1 MNDDNQRFRDRHG
14 AVATLTSNRTA
25 DARSGDTSRRV
36 DMPLRTLPPPSLLRV
51 RYAGRLELLYWS
63 RRCARRAEIISRT
76 LLSAALNYSTFNQ
89 LREDTF
95 SISRKSRLS

>member
-25 DARSGDTSRRV
+25 DACSGDTSRRV
-36 DMPLRTLPPPSLLRV
+36 DMSLRTLPPFLPCV
-51 RYAGRLELLYWS
+51 I
-63 RRCARRAEIISRT
+63 RRSARITSVSSVFGMRPAEIISRT
-76 LLSAALNYSTFNQ
+76 LLSATLNYSTFNQ

>member
-36 DMPLRTLPPPSLLRV
+36 DMPLRTLPSFPPRALR
-51 RYAGRLELLYWS
+51 RRSAGITS
-63 RRCARRAEIISRT
+63 ARRCARRAEIISRT

>member
-36 DMPLRTLPPPSLLRV
+36 DMPLRTLPPSLSACGTPVGWNYFGLV
-51 RYAGRLELLYWS
+51 GV
-63 RRCARRAEIISRT
+63 RRAEIISRT

>member
-36 DMPLRTLPPPSLLRV
+36 DMPLRTLPPSLLPPPPLPRG
-51 RYAGRLELLYWS
+51 YAGRLELLRS
-63 RRCARRAEIISRT
+63 RRAEIISRT